1 MLVRA
6 RAIADLSGP
15 RDITAT
21 GGELLQ
27 TERRIQGQENGRKSG
42 STWRPIAVAGRDS
55 HLQVLRNGDHGLDRH
70 ESLRL
75 ARDKAHG
82 LARARLVAVTTGA
95 RQGIQAG
102 TAAVIG
108 RSGVMTGVRRWR

>member
-15 RDITAT
+15 REIPAT

-27 TERRIQGQENGRKSG
+27 TERRIQGQENGRKRG
-42 STWRPIAVAGRDS
+42 STWRPIAAGRWNS
-55 HLQVLRNGDHGLDRH
+55 RLQALRNGDHSVDRH
-70 ESLRL
+70 KCLHL

-82 LARARLVAVTTGA
+82 LARARLVAVTTRA
-95 RQGIQAG
+95 RQGI
-102 TAAVIG
+102 
-108 RSGVMTGVRRWR
+108 